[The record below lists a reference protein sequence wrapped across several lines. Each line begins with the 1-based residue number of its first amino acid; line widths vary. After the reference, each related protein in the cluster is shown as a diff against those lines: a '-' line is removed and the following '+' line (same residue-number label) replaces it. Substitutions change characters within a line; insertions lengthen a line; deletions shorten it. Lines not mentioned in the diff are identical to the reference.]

1 MKTKII
7 TSVAVLAVTPFSI
20 VEGRSWLDLDIPAI
34 ESIRNDDPLY
44 SPGSTLLIED
54 TSLYGSFKLVASE
67 DRSID
72 VSTPSTTPN
81 NSSSDDEIQLVG
93 DAPLSLSDQPTFSPS
108 KHYEALNG
116 SCPSNHNLFRL
127 WLYDS
132 VGDGWGSTKLT
143 IKDSVED
150 TTIFMGTLHVNYGV
164 VKYDTDASLA
174 STHNKNSRRD
184 RKLDMTLGGTVSG
197 PSGSIT
203 WDANG
208 NVVYG
213 PGGEIDHHTKAS
225 SGSSNANGFANTH
238 HENTPDSGTI
248 DGSSG
253 SITWGDPN
261 ANKIDRIGSDNAG
274 ENDDEEDGSS
284 TYYNESVYL
293 CLKQDVCYTA
303 EVSGGTFLEETSWEI
318 TRVEFG
324 TGDNVGLVSS
334 GVGDGLGVCSFSL
347 DDSCE
352 KTCDGE

>member
-7 TSVAVLAVTPFSI
+7 SSIAVLAVTPFSI

-184 RKLDMTLGGTVSG
+184 RQLDMTLGGTISG

-213 PGGEIDHHTKAS
+213 VRQSQEKYVFETEVDVQFRFADGRPWCRLCRRQLCRSDRGRF
-225 SGSSNANGFANTH
+225 SGRPDERTGF
-238 HENTPDSGTI
+238 
-248 DGSSG
+248 
-253 SITWGDPN
+253 
-261 ANKIDRIGSDNAG
+261 
-274 ENDDEEDGSS
+274 
-284 TYYNESVYL
+284 
-293 CLKQDVCYTA
+293 
-303 EVSGGTFLEETSWEI
+303 
-318 TRVEFG
+318 
-324 TGDNVGLVSS
+324 GLF
-334 GVGDGLGVCSFSL
+334 GLG
-347 DDSCE
+347 
-352 KTCDGE
+352 GHAQI